1 MDPDTLPAP
10 LPRGNHGLSREEV
23 SAAQRG
29 RLLNGMLE
37 VVAEN
42 GYAAAT
48 VGAVLSRA
56 HISRQTF
63 YEHFT
68 DKQDCFLAAFDRSAD
83 RFAALIE
90 RSLGSPHEPVPVRLD
105 RIFDAY
111 LGALAGNPVNARVFM
126 IEIYAAG
133 YPAVSRR
140 LARSEA
146 FAMVLADAITTGRR
160 WRGGLDPL
168 FVARAMTGAV
178 SGLVTERINAGDIEG
193 LPELRPRIVALAAA
207 LLEDEPQL
215 TPAPRTGP
223 DRTARPDAAGPA

>member
-23 SAAQRG
+23 SASQRA

-63 YEHFT
+63 YEHFA

-83 RFAALIE
+83 NFAALIA
-90 RSLGSPHEPVPVRLD
+90 RSLGSPKDPVLARVD
-105 RIFDAY
+105 RIFEAY
-111 LGALAGNPVNARVFM
+111 LDALAANPVNARVFM

-146 FAMVLADAITTGRR
+146 FAKVLADAVTIGQR

-168 FVARAMTGAV
+168 FVARAVTGAV
-178 SGLVTERINAGDIEG
+178 SGLVTERIDAGDFEALPG
-193 LPELRPRIVALAAA
+193 LRERIVALVAG
-207 LLEDEPQL
+207 LLEDEDEH
-215 TPAPRTGP
+215 R
-223 DRTARPDAAGPA
+223 

>member
-23 SAAQRG
+23 GAAQRA

-37 VVAEN
+37 VVAER

-56 HISRQTF
+56 RISRQTF

-83 RFAALIE
+83 RFALLIE
-90 RSLGSPHEPVPVRLD
+90 HSLGSPKDPALQRLD
-105 RIFDAY
+105 RIIEAY
-111 LGALAGNPVNARVFM
+111 LGALAASPTLARIFM

-133 YPAVSRR
+133 YPAISRR
-140 LARSEA
+140 LARAEVFATILAEA
-146 FAMVLADAITTGRR
+146 VTIGRP
-160 WRGGLDPL
+160 WRAGLDPL
-168 FVARAMTGAV
+168 FVARAVTGAV
-178 SGLVTERINAGDIEG
+178 SGLVTEQINAGEIES
-193 LPELRPRIVALAAA
+193 LPELRPQIVAFVAG
-207 LLEDEPQL
+207 LLEEL
-215 TPAPRTGP
+215 EEG
-223 DRTARPDAAGPA
+223 

>member
-10 LPRGNHGLSREEV
+10 LPRGNHGLSREDV
-23 SAAQRG
+23 SAAQRA

-37 VVAEN
+37 VVAER

-56 HISRQTF
+56 RISRQTF

-83 RFAALIE
+83 RFAKLIE
-90 RSLGSPHEPVPVRLD
+90 RSLGSSRDPALVRLD
-105 RIFDAY
+105 RIVEAY
-111 LGALAGNPVNARVFM
+111 LGALTDNPAMARVFM

-140 LARSEA
+140 LARAET
-146 FAMVLADAITTGRR
+146 FATTLADAVTIGRR

-168 FVARAMTGAV
+168 FVARSVTGAI
-178 SGLVTERINAGDIEG
+178 SGLVTELINAGDIEA
-193 LPELRPRIVALAAA
+193 LPELRPRIVALVAA
-207 LLEDEPQL
+207 LLEE
-215 TPAPRTGP
+215 G
-223 DRTARPDAAGPA
+223 

>member
-1 MDPDTLPAP
+1 VDPDTLPAP
-10 LPRGNHGLSREEV
+10 LPRGNHGLSREDV

-90 RSLGSPHEPVPVRLD
+90 HSLGSPGDPVLERLD
-105 RIFDAY
+105 RIIEAY

-140 LARSEA
+140 LTRAET
-146 FAMVLADAITTGRR
+146 FAMKLAQAITIDRH

-168 FVARAMTGAV
+168 FVARSLTGAI
-178 SGLVTERINAGDIEG
+178 SGLVTERVNAGDFEA
-193 LPELRPRIVALAAA
+193 LPGLRPQIVALVAA
-207 LLEDEPQL
+207 LLEDGAEN
-215 TPAPRTGP
+215 GYE
-223 DRTARPDAAGPA
+223 DG

>member
-10 LPRGNHGLSREEV
+10 LPRGNHGLSREDV
-23 SAAQRG
+23 SAAQRA

-37 VVAEN
+37 VVAER

-56 HISRQTF
+56 RISRQTF

-83 RFAALIE
+83 RFAKLIE
-90 RSLGSPHEPVPVRLD
+90 HSLGSSRDPALVRLD
-105 RIFDAY
+105 RIVEAY
-111 LGALAGNPVNARVFM
+111 LGALTENPNLARVFM

-140 LARSEA
+140 LARAET
-146 FAMVLADAITTGRR
+146 FATTLAQAVTMGRR

-168 FVARAMTGAV
+168 FVARSVTGAI
-178 SGLVTERINAGDIEG
+178 SGLVTELINAGDIEA
-193 LPELRPRIVALAAA
+193 LPGLRPRIVALVAA
-207 LLEDEPQL
+207 LLEED
-215 TPAPRTGP
+215 
-223 DRTARPDAAGPA
+223 

>member
-1 MDPDTLPAP
+1 VDPDTLPAP
-10 LPRGNHGLSREEV
+10 LPRGNHGLSREDV

-37 VVAEN
+37 VVAEK

-48 VGAVLSRA
+48 VGAVLSQA

-83 RFAALIE
+83 NFSSLIE
-90 RSLGSPHEPVPVRLD
+90 RSLGSPGDPALVRLD
-105 RIFDAY
+105 RIMEAY
-111 LGALAGNPVNARVFM
+111 LGALAGNPTNARVFM

-140 LARSEA
+140 LARAET
-146 FAMVLADAITTGRR
+146 FAMNLAQAVTIGRR

-168 FVARAMTGAV
+168 FVARSVTGAV
-178 SGLVTERINAGDIEG
+178 SGLVTEQINAGDVEG
-193 LPELRPRIVALAAA
+193 LPALRPQIVALVAG
-207 LLEDEPQL
+207 LLEEDN
-215 TPAPRTGP
+215 G
-223 DRTARPDAAGPA
+223 

>member
-10 LPRGNHGLSREEV
+10 LPRGNHGLSREDV

-37 VVAEN
+37 VVAER
-42 GYAAAT
+42 GYNAAT

-56 HISRQTF
+56 RISRQTF

-83 RFAALIE
+83 RFAKLIE
-90 RSLGSPHEPVPVRLD
+90 RSLGSSRDPALVRLD
-105 RIFDAY
+105 RIVEAY
-111 LGALAGNPVNARVFM
+111 LGALTENPTLARVFM

-140 LARSEA
+140 LARAETFAATLAEA
-146 FAMVLADAITTGRR
+146 VTIGRR

-168 FVARAMTGAV
+168 FVARSVTGAI
-178 SGLVTERINAGDIEG
+178 SGLVTEMINAGEIEA
-193 LPELRPRIVALAAA
+193 LPGLRPRIVALVAA
-207 LLEDEPQL
+207 LLEED
-215 TPAPRTGP
+215 
-223 DRTARPDAAGPA
+223 

>member
-23 SAAQRG
+23 SAAQRA
-29 RLLNGMLE
+29 RLLTGMLE

-63 YEHFT
+63 YEHFA
-68 DKQDCFLAAFDRSAD
+68 DKQDCFLAAFDHSAD
-83 RFAALIE
+83 SFSARIS
-90 RSLGSPHEPVPVRLD
+90 RSLGSAKDPVLTRVD
-105 RIFDAY
+105 RIFEAY
-111 LGALAGNPVNARVFM
+111 LDALAANPVNARVFM

-146 FAMVLADAITTGRR
+146 FALVLADAVTTGRR

-168 FVARAMTGAV
+168 FVARALTGAV
-178 SGLVTERINAGDIEG
+178 SGLVTERIDAGDFKALPG
-193 LPELRPRIVALAAA
+193 LRGQIVGLVAG
-207 LLEDEPQL
+207 LLEDGE
-215 TPAPRTGP
+215 G
-223 DRTARPDAAGPA
+223 

>member
-29 RLLNGMLE
+29 RLLTGMLE
-37 VVAEN
+37 VVAER

-83 RFAALIE
+83 NFSALIE
-90 RSLGSPHEPVPVRLD
+90 RSLGSPTDPALQRLD
-105 RIFDAY
+105 RIMEAY
-111 LGALAGNPVNARVFM
+111 LGALAANPTNARVFM

-146 FAMVLADAITTGRR
+146 FAMMLAQTITLDSR

-168 FVARAMTGAV
+168 FVARAVTGAV
-178 SGLVTERINAGDIEG
+178 SSLVTERINGGDIEA
-193 LPELRPRIVALAAA
+193 LPGLRPQIVALVAA
-207 LLEDEPQL
+207 LLEED
-215 TPAPRTGP
+215 G
-223 DRTARPDAAGPA
+223 

>member
-1 MDPDTLPAP
+1 VDPDTLPAP

-23 SAAQRG
+23 SASQRT
-29 RLLNGMLE
+29 RLLTGMLE

-83 RFAALIE
+83 NFATLIA
-90 RSLGSPHEPVPVRLD
+90 RSLGSPKDPVLTRVD
-105 RIFDAY
+105 RIFEAY
-111 LGALAGNPVNARVFM
+111 LNALAANPVNARVFM

-146 FAMVLADAITTGRR
+146 FAMVLADAVTIGQR
-160 WRGGLDPL
+160 WRGDLDPL
-168 FVARAMTGAV
+168 FVARAVTGAV
-178 SGLVTERINAGDIEG
+178 SGLVTERIDAGDFEALPG
-193 LPELRPRIVALAAA
+193 LRSRIVALVAG
-207 LLEDEPQL
+207 LLD
-215 TPAPRTGP
+215 
-223 DRTARPDAAGPA
+223 D

>member
-37 VVAEN
+37 VVAER

-56 HISRQTF
+56 RISRQTF

-83 RFAALIE
+83 RFALLIE
-90 RSLGSPHEPVPVRLD
+90 HSLGSPQDPALERLD
-105 RIFDAY
+105 RIIEAY
-111 LGALAGNPVNARVFM
+111 LGALAANPTLARIFM

-133 YPAVSRR
+133 YPAISRR
-140 LARSEA
+140 LARAEV
-146 FAMVLADAITTGRR
+146 FATILAEHVTIGRP
-160 WRGGLDPL
+160 WRIGLDPQ
-168 FVARAMTGAV
+168 FVARAITGAV
-178 SGLVTERINAGDIEG
+178 SGLVTERINAGDIEA
-193 LPELRPRIVALAAA
+193 LPALRPQIVALVAS
-207 LLEDEPQL
+207 LLED
-215 TPAPRTGP
+215 
-223 DRTARPDAAGPA
+223 D

>member
-1 MDPDTLPAP
+1 MDPDTLPTP
-10 LPRGNHGLSREEV
+10 LPRGNHGLSREDV

-29 RLLNGMLE
+29 RLLTGMLE
-37 VVAEN
+37 VVAER

-63 YEHFT
+63 YEHFA

-83 RFAALIE
+83 NFARLIE
-90 RSLGSPHEPVPVRLD
+90 QSLGSPADPPLSRLD
-105 RIFDAY
+105 RILEAY
-111 LGALAGNPVNARVFM
+111 LGALAGNPTNARVFM

-140 LARSEA
+140 LARAET
-146 FAMVLADAITTGRR
+146 FAMVLAEAVTIGRH

-168 FVARAMTGAV
+168 FVARSVTGAV
-178 SGLVTERINAGDIEG
+178 SGLVTEQINSGDIAG
-193 LPELRPRIVALAAA
+193 LPELRPRIVALVAA
-207 LLEDEPQL
+207 LLEGE
-215 TPAPRTGP
+215 
-223 DRTARPDAAGPA
+223 DA

>member
-23 SAAQRG
+23 GAAQRG
-29 RLLNGMLE
+29 RLLTGMLE

-56 HISRQTF
+56 RISRQTF
-63 YEHFT
+63 YEHFA

-83 RFAALIE
+83 HFAALIE
-90 RSLGSPHEPVPVRLD
+90 RSLGSAHDPVLERLD
-105 RIFDAY
+105 RIIEAY
-111 LGALAGNPVNARVFM
+111 LGALAGNPANARVFM

-133 YPAVSRR
+133 YPAVARR

-146 FAMVLADAITTGRR
+146 FAVVLADAVTTGRR

-168 FVARAMTGAV
+168 FVARSVTGAV
-178 SGLVTERINAGDIEG
+178 GGLVTERINAGDVAG
-193 LPELRPRIVALAAA
+193 LPGLRPQIVALVAG
-207 LLEDEPQL
+207 LLEDDADGDE
-215 TPAPRTGP
+215 
-223 DRTARPDAAGPA
+223 DR

>member
-23 SAAQRG
+23 AAAQRG
-29 RLLNGMLE
+29 RLLTGMLE
-37 VVAEN
+37 VVAEK

-56 HISRQTF
+56 RISRQTF

-83 RFAALIE
+83 HFALLIE
-90 RSLGSPHEPVPVRLD
+90 RSLGSPRDPVLERLD
-105 RIFDAY
+105 RIFEAY
-111 LGALAGNPVNARVFM
+111 LGALAGSPTTARIFM

-133 YPAVSRR
+133 YPALSRR
-140 LARSEA
+140 LERAET
-146 FAMVLADAITTGRR
+146 FAMNLAQAITIGRT

-168 FVARAMTGAV
+168 FVARALTGAV
-178 SGLVTERINAGDIEG
+178 SGLVTERIHAGQVEA
-193 LPELRPRIVALAAA
+193 LPGLRPQIVALAAA
-207 LLEDEPQL
+207 LLEDEGSGA
-215 TPAPRTGP
+215 T
-223 DRTARPDAAGPA
+223 

>member
-10 LPRGNHGLSREEV
+10 LPRGNHGLSRAEV

-29 RLLNGMLE
+29 RLLTGMLE
-37 VVAEN
+37 VVAER

-83 RFAALIE
+83 NFSALIE
-90 RSLGSPHEPVPVRLD
+90 RSLGSPTDPVLQRLD
-105 RIFDAY
+105 RIMEAY
-111 LGALAGNPVNARVFM
+111 LGALAANPTNARVFM

-146 FAMVLADAITTGRR
+146 FAMMLAQTITLDSR

-168 FVARAMTGAV
+168 FVARAVTGAV
-178 SGLVTERINAGDIEG
+178 SSLVTERINAGDIEA
-193 LPELRPRIVALAAA
+193 LPGLRPQIVALVAA
-207 LLEDEPQL
+207 LLEED
-215 TPAPRTGP
+215 G
-223 DRTARPDAAGPA
+223 

>member
-1 MDPDTLPAP
+1 MDPEALPAP

-23 SAAQRG
+23 SASQRA

-37 VVAEN
+37 VVAQN

-83 RFAALIE
+83 NFSTLIA
-90 RSLGSPHEPVPVRLD
+90 RSLGSPKDPVLARVD
-105 RIFDAY
+105 RIFEAY
-111 LGALAGNPVNARVFM
+111 LEALAANPVNARVFM

-140 LARSEA
+140 LARGEA
-146 FAMVLADAITTGRR
+146 FAMLLADAVTAGQR

-168 FVARAMTGAV
+168 FVARALTGAV
-178 SGLVTERINAGDIEG
+178 SGLVTERIDAGDFEALPG
-193 LPELRPRIVALAAA
+193 LRERIVGLVAG
-207 LLEDEPQL
+207 LLEDGEEH
-215 TPAPRTGP
+215 R
-223 DRTARPDAAGPA
+223 

>member
-10 LPRGNHGLSREEV
+10 LPRGNHGLSREDV

-37 VVAEN
+37 VVAES

-83 RFAALIE
+83 NFARLIE
-90 RSLGSPHEPVPVRLD
+90 QSLGSPGDPALVRLD
-105 RIFDAY
+105 RIMEAY
-111 LGALAGNPVNARVFM
+111 LGALAGNPTNARVFM

-133 YPAVSRR
+133 YPAVTRR
-140 LARSEA
+140 LARAEA
-146 FAMVLADAITTGRR
+146 FAMNLAQAVTIGRR

-168 FVARAMTGAV
+168 FVARSVTGAV
-178 SGLVTERINAGDIEG
+178 GGLVTERINAGEVAA
-193 LPELRPRIVALAAA
+193 LPELRPQIVALVGA
-207 LLEDEPQL
+207 LLEGDD
-215 TPAPRTGP
+215 G
-223 DRTARPDAAGPA
+223 

>member
-1 MDPDTLPAP
+1 MDPDALPTP
-10 LPRGNHGLSREEV
+10 LPRGNHGLSREDV
-23 SAAQRG
+23 SAAQRA

-37 VVAEN
+37 VVAER

-56 HISRQTF
+56 RISRQTF

-83 RFAALIE
+83 RFALLIE
-90 RSLGSPHEPVPVRLD
+90 RSLGSSRDPALVRLD
-105 RIFDAY
+105 RIVEAY
-111 LGALAGNPVNARVFM
+111 LGALTDNPTMARVFM

-140 LARSEA
+140 LARAET
-146 FAMVLADAITTGRR
+146 FATILADAVTIGRR

-168 FVARAMTGAV
+168 FVARSVTGAI
-178 SGLVTERINAGDIEG
+178 SGLVTELINAGDIEA
-193 LPELRPRIVALAAA
+193 LPELRPRIVALVAA
-207 LLEDEPQL
+207 LMEEE
-215 TPAPRTGP
+215 
-223 DRTARPDAAGPA
+223 